1 MPSLK
6 LFGHRTP
13 VAGDDLHLLCLLYPC
28 LRLLQIGLSVALVV
42 VTHGERH
49 KLGDETVELQCQD
62 EEGNFVEVDDDLS
75 RFADQLVPISWVYA
89 IGTLVLACTYIV
101 TDINVFRLTGLGTPT
116 QDGPRSSLG
125 PFCSSRLLILG
136 TVRLVLFITG
146 ALVASRIEDYCSCR
160 VENVA
165 TGRFL
170 SDEKESM
177 LEEQRGCNNQIKTF
191 RLFSVLLVSQ
201 FAEVLLPLVAAS
213 YICLTEGRRTASK
226 VQDRVGYSRES
237 RWKVCCACCC
247 NLTNLF
253 TCCLCGRKVNT
264 GGYRDVA
271 RALATY
277 FDGGGLLDLTFTDY
291 VAALV
296 MLLRV
301 QLERKI
307 ECRKTLLEA
316 TEEEED
322 GSKSILREAASK
334 DGVVT
339 VQRDEESSGDNKM
352 PIKECIIYRLNRSGS
367 QLYYAAAL
375 RRVLTPD
382 NNADID
388 VINEGA
394 HFCRLALGIYGW
406 MMAVIEKPI
415 SGCCLLGC
423 AEKPSMSCCTVD
435 EEKVIIGDTLL
446 GCNEIALLKQ
456 AGIESSQLKYAQFK
470 QGYEESPYAITV
482 DYEWKSVVLTIRGT
496 LSLDDAVADLAIR
509 PVLMDIWADRY
520 SCECARGEFCHNG
533 VLNIA
538 DYICQNLDQHGVL
551 GKLFAGEC
559 SGYTLRIVGHSLGAG
574 VAAVLSTF
582 LRPRYPSLRCL
593 AFSPPGCVFSRRL
606 ADECKN
612 YVTSYV
618 LGDDVVPRLGLASM
632 ENLRHELLLCLSKI
646 RVPKHK
652 SLRPKKRNESIS
664 EQNSRVLF
672 KSNADIPASEFWEK
686 VAEFEDVQAKKKTK
700 SGPDIC
706 LYPIGKIIHL
716 YRTSEDRRG
725 FPALSSLGFPS
736 LFFPRKPDNYVAK
749 LAEVDDLQEIIV
761 SSTALADH
769 QPYYVCQELERFA
782 QSFGLEEPYAPRA

>member
-1 MPSLK
+1 
-6 LFGHRTP
+6 
-13 VAGDDLHLLCLLYPC
+13 
-28 LRLLQIGLSVALVV
+28 
-42 VTHGERH
+42 
-49 KLGDETVELQCQD
+49 LGDETVELQCQD
-62 EEGNFVEVDDDLS
+62 EEGNVVEVDGDLS
-75 RFADQLVPISWVYA
+75 RVVDQLVPISWVYA

-101 TDINVFRLTGLGTPT
+101 TDMTVFRLTGLGTPT

-136 TVRLVLFITG
+136 TIRLVLFITG

-160 VENVA
+160 VEYLA

-170 SDEKESM
+170 SGEKESM
-177 LEEQRGCNNQIKTF
+177 LEELRGCNNQIKPF

-201 FAEVLLPLVAAS
+201 FAEVLLPLIAAS
-213 YICLTEGRRTASK
+213 YICLTEGMRTASK
-226 VQDRVGYSRES
+226 VQDRVGYNRES
-237 RWKVCCACCC
+237 RWKVCCACFC

-277 FDGGGLLDLTFTDY
+277 FDGGGLLDLAFTDY
-291 VAALV
+291 VAAIV

-301 QLERKI
+301 QLERKV
-307 ECRKTLLEA
+307 ECRKALLEA
-316 TEEEED
+316 TEEDE
-322 GSKSILREAASK
+322 SKSILREAASN
-334 DGVVT
+334 DGMVT
-339 VQRDEESSGDNKM
+339 VQRDEESAGDNKM
-352 PIKECIIYRLNRSGS
+352 PIKECIIYRVARSHS
-367 QLYYAAAL
+367 QLHYAAAL

-388 VINEGA
+388 AINEGA

-423 AEKPSMSCCTVD
+423 AWCKKPSISCCTVD

-446 GCNEIALLKQ
+446 GCHEIALLKQ
-456 AGIESSQLKYAQFK
+456 AGIDSSQLKFAQFK

-496 LSLDDAVADLAIR
+496 LSLDDVVADLAIR

-520 SCECARGEFCHNG
+520 GCECARGEFCHNG
-533 VLNIA
+533 VLNIG
-538 DYICQNLDQHGVL
+538 DYICQDLDQHGVL
-551 GKLFAGEC
+551 GRLFAGEC

-574 VAAVLSTF
+574 VAAVISTF

-606 ADECKN
+606 ADECKD

-646 RVPKHK
+646 RVSKH
-652 SLRPKKRNESIS
+652 SALRPKKRNESIS
-664 EQNSRVLF
+664 EQNSRVLY

-686 VAEFEDVQAKKKTK
+686 VAEFEDVQAKKKREN
-700 SGPDIC
+700 GPDIC